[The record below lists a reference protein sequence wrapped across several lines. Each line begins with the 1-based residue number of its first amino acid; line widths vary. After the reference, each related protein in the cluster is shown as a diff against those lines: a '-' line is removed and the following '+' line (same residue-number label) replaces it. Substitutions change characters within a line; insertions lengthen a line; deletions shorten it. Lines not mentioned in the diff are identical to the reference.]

1 MSRFSALPVVTSAII
16 VHICVSVDHFFLW
29 SHTHTRA
36 ARTSL
41 VLLVRAR
48 ATPQRDNKTTTHDS
62 RNNSIFPAL

>member
-16 VHICVSVDHFFLW
+16 VHICVSVDHFSFG
-29 SHTHTRA
+29 HTHTRA